1 MLSIARWFL
10 SASLIYLLLG
20 LLAQLVTI
28 FDVWLGFNP
37 LAYTAI
43 GATSQIFIL
52 GWLTQL
58 GLALIYERWLT
69 SAKTAAEQSGARP
82 KSPAAVFALFN
93 LGLPLAILGQPGMIL
108 WGGAWLGTLAV
119 LGGVLQLLA
128 GLVLVGQVWSVLK
141 KP

>member
-1 MLSIARWFL
+1 MLPIARRFL
-10 SASLIYLLLG
+10 FVSLLYLVLG

-52 GWLTQL
+52 GWLTQV
-58 GLALIYERWLT
+58 GLALVYDRWLE
-69 SAKTAAEQSGARP
+69 SQKAQLVSL
-82 KSPAAVFALFN
+82 SPLAPSNIVFILFN
-93 LGLPLAILGQPGMIL
+93 LGFPLVLLGQPGMIL
-108 WGGAWLGTLAV
+108 WGGAWLGILAV

-128 GLVLVGQVWSVLK
+128 GLIFAGQVWSALK
-141 KP
+141 KR